1 MSKPVA
7 GYEASRLRAPTV
19 QELGA
24 RSRDYARVAKA
35 LAYLAENY
43 TAQPELTEIA
53 EQAGLSEYHF
63 QRTFTHWVGIS
74 PKRFLQYITL
84 AHAKERLRR
93 STSLLDAAFEVG
105 LSGPG
110 RLHDLF
116 ITWEAMSPGE
126 YKQRGR
132 GLTIDYGFHPSP
144 FGECLLM
151 LTRRGVCGLAF
162 VVNGQRQAAFEQLG
176 AGWEHARVQRDQ
188 GATQAIAECIFSR
201 ASGSARRT
209 PTVRLL
215 LRGTPFQLKVWEA
228 LLRLPVGALTSY
240 EHLGRALG
248 YRGRANQAI
257 GQAVGSNAIA
267 YLIPCHR
274 VIRKSGLIGG
284 YRWGPERKL
293 AMLGWEAAQAEG
305 CSDLGSVRCS

>member
-1 MSKPVA
+1 MVLSMPKQLAREDVA
-7 GYEASRLRAPTV
+7 GVQAPTA

-43 TAQPELTEIA
+43 TSQPELTEIA

-84 AHAKERLRR
+84 AHAKERLRQ
-93 STSLLDAAFEVG
+93 STSLLDAALEVG

-151 LTRRGVCGLAF
+151 TTPRGICGLAF
-162 VVNGQRQAAFEQLG
+162 VVKGQREAALEELG
-176 AGWEHARVQRDQ
+176 AGWEHARLRQDQ
-188 GATQAIAECIFSR
+188 HATHTTAENIFSR
-201 ASGSARRT
+201 AEGRGRRT

-215 LRGTPFQLKVWEA
+215 LRGTPFQVKVWEA
-228 LLRLPVGALTSY
+228 LLRVPVGALTSY
-240 EHLGRALG
+240 EHLSRALG
-248 YRGRANQAI
+248 YRGRGNQAI

-293 AMLGWEAAQAEG
+293 AMLGWEAAQTEHTVAT
-305 CSDLGSVRCS
+305 

>member
-1 MSKPVA
+1 MPKQLAREDTA
-7 GYEASRLRAPTV
+7 GVHAPTV

-43 TAQPELTEIA
+43 ASQPELTEIA

-84 AHAKERLRR
+84 AHAKERLHQ

-151 LTRRGVCGLAF
+151 TTPRGICGLAF
-162 VVNGQRQAAFEQLG
+162 VVNGKREAALEEVS
-176 AGWEHARVQRDQ
+176 AGWEHARVRQDQR
-188 GATQAIAECIFSR
+188 ATHTTAERIFSR
-201 ASGSARRT
+201 VEGRGRRT

-215 LRGTPFQLKVWEA
+215 LRGTPFQVKVWEA
-228 LLRLPVGALTSY
+228 LLRVPVGALTSY

-248 YRGRANQAI
+248 YRGRGNQAI

-293 AMLGWEAAQAEG
+293 AMLGWEAAQAEHA
-305 CSDLGSVRCS
+305 VAT

>member
-1 MSKPVA
+1 MTLSMPKQL
-7 GYEASRLRAPTV
+7 ASHETERLQAPTV

-74 PKRFLQYITL
+74 PKRFLQYVTL
-84 AHAKERLRR
+84 AHAKQRLAN
-93 STSLLDAAFEVG
+93 SASVLDAAFEVG
-105 LSGPG
+105 LSGPS

-151 LTRRGVCGLAF
+151 MTERGVCGLAF
-162 VVNGQRQAAFEQLG
+162 VVNGQREAALEGLG
-176 AGWEHARVQRDQ
+176 AGWEHARLRHDQR
-188 GATQAIAECIFSR
+188 ATHTLAEHIFSR
-201 ASGSARRT
+201 AGEPGRRT

-215 LRGTPFQLKVWEA
+215 LRGTPFQVKVWEA
-228 LLRLPVGALTSY
+228 LLRVPVGALTSY

-248 YRGRANQAI
+248 YRGRGNQAI

-293 AMLGWEAAQAEG
+293 AMLGWEAAQTEHAAAT
-305 CSDLGSVRCS
+305 

>member
-1 MSKPVA
+1 MHKDSAGAETSK
-7 GYEASRLRAPTV
+7 LRAPTV

-24 RSRDYARVAKA
+24 RARDYARVAKA
-35 LAYLAENY
+35 LEYLAEHY
-43 TAQPELTEIA
+43 TEQPELAAIA

-63 QRTFTHWVGIS
+63 QRVFTHWVGIS

-84 AHAKERLRR
+84 AHAKERLAQ
-93 STSLLDAAFEVG
+93 STNLLDAAFEVG

-126 YKQRGR
+126 FKERGR
-132 GLTIDYGFHPSP
+132 GLTIQYGFHPSP
-144 FGECLLM
+144 FGESLLM
-151 LTRRGVCGLAF
+151 LTERGICGLAF
-162 VVNGQRQAAFEQLG
+162 VVDGQREAALEALG
-176 AGWEHARVQRDQ
+176 TGWEHARLRHDQR
-188 GATQAIAECIFSR
+188 ATHAQAERIFSR
-201 ASGSARRT
+201 DNGSARR
-209 PTVRLL
+209 PSTVRLL
-215 LRGTPFQLKVWEA
+215 LRGTPFQIKVWEA
-228 LLRLPVGALTSY
+228 LLRVPAGALTSY
-240 EHLGRALG
+240 EHLGHALG

-293 AMLGWEAAQAEG
+293 AMLGWEAAQAQAG
-305 CSDLGSVRCS
+305 R

>member
-1 MSKPVA
+1 MPKQL
-7 GYEASRLRAPTV
+7 ASDDIAEVQAPTV

-84 AHAKERLRR
+84 AHAKERLRQ
-93 STSLLDAAFEVG
+93 STSLLDASFEVG

-151 LTRRGVCGLAF
+151 TTPRGICGLAF
-162 VVNGQRQAAFEQLG
+162 VVSGQRETALEELG
-176 AGWEHARVQRDQ
+176 AGWEHARLRQDQR
-188 GATQAIAECIFSR
+188 ATHTTAESIFSR
-201 ASGSARRT
+201 AEGRGRRT

-215 LRGTPFQLKVWEA
+215 LRGTPFQVKVWEA
-228 LLRLPVGALTSY
+228 LLRVPVGALTSY

-248 YRGRANQAI
+248 YRGRGNQAI
-257 GQAVGSNAIA
+257 GQAVGSNTIA

-274 VIRKSGLIGG
+274 VIRKSGLISG

-293 AMLGWEAAQAEG
+293 AMLGWEAAQTEHAMAT
-305 CSDLGSVRCS
+305 

>member
-1 MSKPVA
+1 MTLPVPKQLPSH
-7 GYEASRLRAPTV
+7 ERERPQAPTV
-19 QELGA
+19 QELRA
-24 RSRDYARVAKA
+24 RSRDYARIAKA

-43 TAQPELTEIA
+43 TAQPELTEVA

-84 AHAKERLRR
+84 AHAKERLRQ

-126 YKQRGR
+126 YKQQGR

-151 LTRRGVCGLAF
+151 ATQRGICGLAF
-162 VVNGQRQAAFEQLG
+162 VASGQRGAALDELA
-176 AGWEHARVQRDQ
+176 AGWEHARLRHDQ
-188 GATQAIAECIFSR
+188 SATLALAERIFC
-201 ASGSARRT
+201 SGGGSERRT

-215 LRGTPFQLKVWEA
+215 LRGTPFQVKVWEA
-228 LLRLPVGALTSY
+228 LLRVPVGALTSY

-284 YRWGPERKL
+284 YRWGPDRKL
-293 AMLGWEAAQAEG
+293 AMLGWEAAQTEHAQ
-305 CSDLGSVRCS
+305 

>member
-1 MSKPVA
+1 MAKQLER
-7 GYEASRLRAPTV
+7 GDTSRLRAPTV
-19 QELGA
+19 QELA
-24 RSRDYARVAKA
+24 TRARDYARVAKA

-43 TAQPELTEIA
+43 TAQPELSEIA
-53 EQAGLSEYHF
+53 EHAGLSEYHF

-84 AHAKERLRR
+84 AHAKERLRQ
-93 STSLLDAAFEVG
+93 STSLLDAAFAVG
-105 LSGPG
+105 LSGPS

-132 GLTIDYGFHPSP
+132 GITIRYGFHPSP

-151 LTRRGVCGLAF
+151 LTERGVCGLAF
-162 VVNGQRQAAFEQLG
+162 VVDGQREAALDELG
-176 AGWEHARVQRDQ
+176 TGWEHACLRRDQ
-188 GATQAIAECIFSR
+188 QGTHEQAERIFARGGGAHDR
-201 ASGSARRT
+201 

-215 LRGTPFQLKVWEA
+215 LRGTPFQIKVWEA
-228 LLRLPVGALTSY
+228 LLRVPAGALTTY
-240 EHLGRALG
+240 GHLGRALG
-248 YRGRANQAI
+248 YRDRASQAI

-293 AMLGWEAAQAEG
+293 ALLGWEAARL
-305 CSDLGSVRCS
+305 SP

>member
-1 MSKPVA
+1 MPKQLPSHETERPQ
-7 GYEASRLRAPTV
+7 APTV
-19 QELGA
+19 QELRS

-84 AHAKERLRR
+84 AHAKERLRQ

-126 YKQRGR
+126 YKQLGR

-151 LTRRGVCGLAF
+151 ATPRGICGLAF
-162 VVNGQRQAAFEQLG
+162 VASGQREAALG
-176 AGWEHARVQRDQ
+176 ELAAGWEHARLQRSQ
-188 GATQAIAECIFSR
+188 RATLALAERIFSR
-201 ASGSARRT
+201 GDGPGRRT

-215 LRGTPFQLKVWEA
+215 LRGTPFQVKVWEA
-228 LLRLPVGALTSY
+228 LLRVPVGALTTY

-284 YRWGPERKL
+284 YRWGPDRKL
-293 AMLGWEAAQAEG
+293 AMLGWEAAQTEHAAIT
-305 CSDLGSVRCS
+305 

>member
-1 MSKPVA
+1 MPKQLESDKTS
-7 GYEASRLRAPTV
+7 GLRAPTV

-74 PKRFLQYITL
+74 PKRFLQFITL
-84 AHAKERLRR
+84 AHAKERLRE

-151 LTRRGVCGLAF
+151 MTERGVCGLAF
-162 VVNGQRQAAFEQLG
+162 VVNGQRDAALEGLA
-176 AGWEHARVQRDQ
+176 AGWERARLQHDQR
-188 GATQAIAECIFSR
+188 ATYTLAERIFSR
-201 ASGSARRT
+201 SSGPGRRT

-215 LRGTPFQLKVWEA
+215 LRGTPFQVKVWEA
-228 LLRLPVGALTSY
+228 LLRVPLGALTSY

-248 YRGRANQAI
+248 YRGRGNQAI

-293 AMLGWEAAQAEG
+293 AMLGWEAAQAEHAA
-305 CSDLGSVRCS
+305 VT